1 MRVGMRLL
9 ALGPALS
16 LAACVGTIESSD
28 SVPATAALARRLAP
42 AAPAPAWE
50 TVFRNDVAD
59 LVEFVNDSRV
69 LIGAVEIGATLGV
82 PRHSTVALWDAAR
95 GERIWESAR
104 PAVRDGRYSVVAIQ
118 PRIVLLGMGPETLQ
132 LMALEPDTG
141 RAAWTAEIKS
151 PRAHALSDEGNRLFV
166 LAGAPKRRT
175 LHAMDLATGRTAWT
189 YRVPA
194 GARGGETNALLGVQ
208 RDGVYV
214 VEGQTL
220 VRLSAGEG
228 STAWSV
234 QRQEIEGAGST
245 MHLYDDG
252 VLVWSKSRVAFLS
265 ADDGRLLWHRALRT
279 GSFMAVSRH
288 ENRVV
293 QVVTPDPLTLDEH
306 SDVVQALDAR
316 SGEPLWSRTLGGT
329 VVGHAF
335 AGDSAAFSLEDE
347 VVRLDMATGAIRFR
361 TTLPALFRL
370 ASPLEY
376 DPPGQADVLHFRG
389 DALLLARESAGIA
402 AFGAQDGRERWRHS
416 NYVAAVTAYPY
427 STPSRILR
435 LNASLPAAKPQP
447 NAPTVAQAAA
457 PRPSFMLHRYQ
468 VEYGRLESA
477 RRSAASR
484 GDRAETSRIRAAQTS
499 NLQRQIGA
507 LQAQHAMERT
517 QANLA
522 LASAV
527 ADSASNLNRAIEHD
541 VRQGIISR
549 LTMEIDH
556 TPALHLGAF
565 KGRYYIRPFQI
576 AAADG
581 MLGFTVVDLDT
592 GLRADLVTSPYAEI
606 VTRAGIEVPQA
617 ALDASASRLIT
628 VAIGLRPERYEPY
641 VARTVKQP
649 RPSVMAYELS
659 HLRFQRQNDALEKR
673 LGSFRPGPAEI
684 QFVAAAQTGNIAKVK
699 RMLASGMNIDSR
711 NPQGMTALMA
721 AAARD
726 KTDMV
731 QVLLKTGARADLVAN
746 GRTAL
751 HLASDPGVKKLLE
764 DAGARKQ

>member
-9 ALGPALS
+9 ALAPALS

-28 SVPATAALARRLAP
+28 SIPATAALARRLAP

-50 TVFRNDVAD
+50 TVFPSDVAD
-59 LVEFVNDSRV
+59 LVEFVDDSRV

-82 PRHSTVALWDAAR
+82 PRHSTVSLWDAAR

-104 PAVRDGRYSVVAIQ
+104 PAVRDGRYSVVAVQ
-118 PRIVLLGMGPETLQ
+118 PRIVLLGVGPETLQ
-132 LMALEPDTG
+132 LVALEPDTG
-141 RAAWTAEIKS
+141 RGAWTADVKS
-151 PRAHALSDEGNRLFV
+151 PHAHALSDEGNRLFV
-166 LAGAPKRRT
+166 LAGAPNRRT
-175 LHAMDLATGRTAWT
+175 LHAIDLATGRTAWT
-189 YRVPA
+189 FRLPA
-194 GARGGETNALLGVQ
+194 GTRSSESSALLGVQ
-208 RDGVYV
+208 REGVYV
-214 VEGQTL
+214 AAGPSI
-220 VRLSAGEG
+220 VRLSASDGN
-228 STAWSV
+228 TAWSV
-234 QRQEIEGAGST
+234 QRPEIDAPASA
-245 MHLYDDG
+245 MQLYDDG

-265 ADDGRLLWHRALRT
+265 ADDGSLLWHRALRT
-279 GSFMAVSRH
+279 GTFMTVSRH
-288 ENRVV
+288 DNRVV
-293 QVVTPDPLTLDEH
+293 QVVTPDPLTPDEH
-306 SDVVQALDAR
+306 SDVVQAFDAR
-316 SGEPLWSRTLGGT
+316 SGETLWSRVLGGT
-329 VVGHAF
+329 VVGHTF

-347 VVRLDMATGAIRFR
+347 VVRLDMASGAIRFR
-361 TTLPALFRL
+361 TNLPMVFRL

-416 NYVAAVTAYPY
+416 NYVAAITAYPY
-427 STPSRILR
+427 STPSRIGR
-435 LNASLPAAKPQP
+435 LTASLPAAKPQP
-447 NAPTVAQAAA
+447 NAPTVARAAA
-457 PRPSFMLHRYQ
+457 PRPSFMLQRYQ
-468 VEYGRLESA
+468 AEYGRLESA

-484 GDRAETSRIRAAQTS
+484 GDRAESNRIRAAQAS

-527 ADSASNLNRAIEHD
+527 ADTASNFNRAIEQD

-556 TPALHLGAF
+556 SAALHLGAF
-565 KGRYYIRPFQI
+565 KERYYIRPFQI
-576 AAADG
+576 ASADG

-592 GLRADLVTSPYAEI
+592 GLRADLITSPYADI

-617 ALDASASRLIT
+617 ALDASASRLVT

-659 HLRFQRQNDALEKR
+659 TLRFQLRSDALENR
-673 LGSFRPGPAEI
+673 LGGFKPGPAEV

-699 RMLASGMNIDSR
+699 RMLASGISVDTR

-721 AAARD
+721 AAAKD
-726 KTDMV
+726 KTDVV
-731 QVLLKTGARADLVAN
+731 QLLLKTGARTDFVAN